1 MQVREKVD
9 GTAQN
14 RIAVKQPLP
23 QVNKDLA
30 KQIMERKEATETL
43 AASAAAAALADGKA
57 APVRARDKEQVDP
70 SPSLYPT
77 LNLNH
82 TINPNL

>member
-1 MQVREKVD
+1 LQVREKVD

-23 QVNKDLA
+23 QVNKELA
-30 KQIMERKEATETL
+30 KQIMERKEATEAL
-43 AASAAAAALADGKA
+43 AAAAASAGAADGKV

-70 SPSLYPT
+70 SPRPK
-77 LNLNH
+77 
-82 TINPNL
+82 P